1 MNNLSGPDINMQ
13 EMLKTE
19 DNKQSKSGNS
29 QRIYSNC
36 VSTHDDVC
44 FLDVEEDP
52 SQN

>member
-1 MNNLSGPDINMQ
+1 MSNLSGPDINMR

-19 DNKQSKSGNS
+19 DKQSNSGNS

-44 FLDVEEDP
+44 FLDSEDNLN
-52 SQN
+52 QD

>member
-1 MNNLSGPDINMQ
+1 MNNLSGPDRNVQ
-13 EMLKTE
+13 EILKTE
-19 DNKQSKSGNS
+19 DKQSNSGNS

>member
-19 DNKQSKSGNS
+19 DSKQSKSGNS
-29 QRIYSNC
+29 QKIYSNC

-44 FLDVEEDP
+44 FLDFEDDP
-52 SQN
+52 GQN

>member
-19 DNKQSKSGNS
+19 DKQSNSGNS

-44 FLDVEEDP
+44 FLDTEDNLN
-52 SQN
+52 QD

>member
-1 MNNLSGPDINMQ
+1 MKNLNNPDKNMQ
-13 EMLKTE
+13 ELLKAE
-19 DNKQSKSGNS
+19 DKRPDSGNS

-44 FLDVEEDP
+44 FLDVED

>member
-1 MNNLSGPDINMQ
+1 MCNLNDPDRNVQ
-13 EMLKTE
+13 EILKAE
-19 DNKQSKSGNS
+19 DKRSNDGNS

-44 FLDVEEDP
+44 FLDLEEAL